1 MLFLM
6 YKFFYTNNALRLIE
20 RVEVMELVLE

>member
-1 MLFLM
+1 MLFFK
-6 YKFFYTNNALRLIE
+6 YKYFYTNNALKLIE